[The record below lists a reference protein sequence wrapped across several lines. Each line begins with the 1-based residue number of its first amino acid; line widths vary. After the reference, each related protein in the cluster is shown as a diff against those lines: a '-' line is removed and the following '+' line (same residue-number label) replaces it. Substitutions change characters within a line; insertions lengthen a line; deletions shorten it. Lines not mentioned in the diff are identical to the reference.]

1 MKKVIIILSI
11 LLFTINSC
19 TQGTTNV
26 SDEGVVINGVKW
38 ATRNVGEKG
47 KFVSSP
53 KKNGNLYTWDE
64 AQTVCPSG
72 WRLPT
77 FQELEAIAD
86 RYDKGEYLQNENV
99 ASERTNG
106 KKGQKFTDIV
116 SGNSM
121 LLPIASYRGLS
132 LRLHS
137 IGAYGSY
144 WCSTEKSS
152 TDAYFLHFSLG
163 AGFVGVGYHN
173 KTEEK
178 SVRCVCEYENIKY
191 NPYDETVKIEH
202 LKIKSQ

>member
-1 MKKVIIILSI
+1 MKSKLFFLFTL

-19 TQGTTNV
+19 TEGTNV

-77 FQELEAIAD
+77 LQELEAIAD

-99 ASERTNG
+99 ASERTTG

-137 IGAYGSY
+137 IGGYGSY
-144 WCSTEKSS
+144 WSSTESDS
-152 TDAYFLHFSLG
+152 TGAYTLRFNFG
-163 AGFVGVGYHN
+163 AGLAGVGYGN
-173 KTEEK
+173 KTERK
-178 SVRCVCEYENIKY
+178 SVRCVCE
-191 NPYDETVKIEH
+191 
-202 LKIKSQ
+202 